1 MSRESTREPVMNY
14 QLSFPE
20 FDVSVFKA
28 ISIQDHSKIFNL
40 TKYREVLVEIFTA
53 RNACRNAD
61 LNLTLVTERLTDHFS
76 KTVKFRK

>member
-28 ISIQDHSKIFNL
+28 IFHSKIFNL

-53 RNACRNAD
+53 RYACRNAD